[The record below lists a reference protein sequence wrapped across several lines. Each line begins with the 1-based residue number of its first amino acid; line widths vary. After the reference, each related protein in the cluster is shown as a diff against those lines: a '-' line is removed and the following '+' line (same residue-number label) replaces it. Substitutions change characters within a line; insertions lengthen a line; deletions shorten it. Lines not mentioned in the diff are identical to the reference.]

1 MSYYYKFPIN
11 PKPKRIIRSLVFAV
25 ILFKKGDVWLIS
37 PHVTN
42 IQDNYRVVVFD
53 DNFKYQFEIENCTN
67 LDVIM
72 MHAMDNIYY
81 YYEQLPF

>member
-11 PKPKRIIRSLVFAV
+11 PKPKRIIRTLVFAV

-42 IQDNYRVVVFD
+42 RQNNYIVVVRD
-53 DNFKYQFEIENCTN
+53 DNFQYQFEIDDCTD
-67 LDVIM
+67 LDIRM
-72 MHAMDNIYY
+72 LHEMTNIYY
-81 YYEQLPF
+81 YHEWLSF